1 MTDPTFVRLVRHG
14 EVAQAHRGTFYGG
27 AEVPLSE
34 QGRADSLLL
43 AARLADDPVDRVL
56 SSPLS
61 RARAVAEPLAAA
73 LGLELQLRDGLRE
86 LDRGQWTHL
95 PHAEVERRWPGAIA
109 RYLEDPEA
117 GAAPGGETE
126 STFCQRVWQ
135 TLDAELGAHP
145 GARLAAVAHGHVIR
159 AILRRVEGHTGPHSL
174 AGFVPYHAVVDLELR
189 ADGSG
194 RVLSRPDP
202 VIPEALRSA
211 RAGPSPHR
219 P

>member
-1 MTDPTFVRLVRHG
+1 MGATFVRLVRHG
-14 EVAQAHRGTFYGG
+14 EVAPQHRGTFYGG

-34 QGRADSLLL
+34 QGRADSLVL

-73 LGLELQLRDGLRE
+73 LGLACELREGLRE

-95 PHAEVERRWPGAIA
+95 PHAEVERRWPGAIE
-109 RYLEDPEA
+109 RYLADPET

-126 STFCQRVWQ
+126 SAFCQRVWR
-135 TLDAELGAHP
+135 TLDAELAASP

-159 AILRRVEGHTGPHSL
+159 AILRRVETQDGPRSL
-174 AGFVPYHAVVDLELR
+174 GGFVPYHAVVDLELH
-189 ADGSG
+189 ADGGG

-202 VIPEALRSA
+202 VIPEALRDAA
-211 RAGPSPHR
+211 RHR
-219 P
+219 ERR